1 MLMRHLCFLLLLTL
15 AGPAAAQFIPNA
27 PGAQFNGVG
36 GGSAPAG
43 PAAPV
48 VRLPPTSFKNGSYQL
63 LAGAWQRGKLLYDA
77 STLSVS
83 DASHGTQYPQVYA
96 ADSVRA
102 FVLGRDT
109 FQLVRG
115 VELPRPAERRRATFA
130 RRLYRRGGFEVTELV
145 VGLPAP
151 ASPIVYTLVG
161 RPGQLSP
168 AVLPP
173 NRVLFRLALAKA
185 LADYPALSQQLEL
198 DAGLLPEQLP
208 ELLSAYGSWRARQ
221 ASAAK

>member
-1 MLMRHLCFLLLLTL
+1 MLKFCLLLFGLTL
-15 AGPAAAQFIPNA
+15 VGSAAAQVTDNA
-27 PGAQFNGVG
+27 SGAQVSGAG
-36 GGSAPAG
+36 RPAG

-48 VRLPPTSFKNGSYQL
+48 VRLPPTSFKSGSYQL

-83 DASHGTQYPQVYA
+83 DAAHSTKYPRVYP

-145 VGLPAP
+145 AVLPAP
-151 ASPIVYTLVG
+151 EPPIVYTLVG
-161 RPGQLSP
+161 HPGQVP
-168 AVLPP
+168 TVLPS
-173 NRVLFRLALAKA
+173 NKVLFRRTLAKV

-198 DAGLLPEQLP
+198 DPGLLPEQLP
-208 ELLSAYGSWRARQ
+208 ELLAAYGSWRAKQ
-221 ASAAK
+221 ASVAR